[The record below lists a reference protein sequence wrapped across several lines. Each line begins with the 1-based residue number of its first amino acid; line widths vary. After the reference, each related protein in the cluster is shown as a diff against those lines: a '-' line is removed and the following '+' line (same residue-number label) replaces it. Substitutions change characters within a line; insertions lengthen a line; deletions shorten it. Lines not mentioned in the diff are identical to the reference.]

1 MTCSRL
7 FRHTWKSRRRREGVT
22 SCQVS
27 LLTNSMSVEFEDK
40 SLEEKIIKAVED
52 AGYGVSAAGTSAPA
66 AKRKGAEKDG
76 TGLPALLFS
85 VAVLVLLMY
94 IGMGHM
100 IGLPLPS
107 FFTGTE
113 NRRQFCV
120 RAAPAHAAR
129 RDHLQE
135 IFYQRLSE
143 PRKTRAQYGYA
154 HRGERHGVAP
164 LRRGCDIHHE
174 LQPRRGGS
182 GGGRGLE
189 TELSRRRGQVPTSAL
204 F

>member
-1 MTCSRL
+1 MKEKFNVTGMTCSACSA
-7 FRHTWKSRRRREGVT
+7 HVEKAVGGVEGVT

-113 NRRQFCV
+113 TPSV
-120 RAAPAHAAR
+120 
-129 RDHLQE
+129 
-135 IFYQRLSE
+135 
-143 PRKTRAQYGYA
+143 
-154 HRGERHGVAP
+154 
-164 LRRGCDIHHE
+164 LRSC
-174 LQPRRGGS
+174 S
-182 GGGRGLE
+182 SC
-189 TELSRRRGQVPTSAL
+189 SRCPS
-204 F
+204 